1 MQITDNSLVI
11 LFLKENQAEEIKLT
25 FAKAKMIHAF
35 TFLFGDD
42 YNYFVATNISIDL
55 YRIKID
61 ALKAKL
67 VKNIVINIADPVFYY
82 EPTASIVVAVDNKG
96 QCTPYFLNLH
106 DSK

>member
-1 MQITDNSLVI
+1 
-11 LFLKENQAEEIKLT
+11 
-25 FAKAKMIHAF
+25 MIHSF
-35 TFLFGDD
+35 SFLFGDD

-82 EPTASIVVAVDNKG
+82 EPTASIVVVADNKG
-96 QCTPYFLNLH
+96 
-106 DSK
+106 